1 VTHQPARP
9 RARQIHHVVIN
20 VRDLD
25 ASLAFYRDALGL
37 QHDGTAPV
45 AADGGLS
52 PLVRVPPG
60 SRGRVAFL
68 SAGRGMGRIEL
79 VEWQGTA
86 PSEPPQLAAPDR
98 RRGDRPGI
106 AIVSFLLREDELR
119 EMYELVH
126 RDRACWSEPVSFDVA
141 GRVLTAFVV
150 EDPDGNAVEF
160 FSLPG

>member
-1 VTHQPARP
+1 VTHAERP

-45 AADGGLS
+45 RGDAGLS
-52 PLVRVPPG
+52 ALVRVPPG
-60 SRGRVAFL
+60 SQGRVAFL

-79 VEWQGTA
+79 VEWLGAEQSA
-86 PSEPPQLAAPDR
+86 PSTG
-98 RRGDRPGI
+98 RGDRPGI
-106 AIVSFLLREDELR
+106 AIISFLLREQELR
-119 EMYELVH
+119 DLYQLIH
-126 RDRACWSEPVSFDVA
+126 PHHACWSEPVSFEVG
-141 GRVLTAFVV
+141 GRVLSAFVA

-160 FSLPG
+160 FSLPDGAA

>member
-1 VTHQPARP
+1 VTEAERP
-9 RARQIHHVVIN
+9 RAGQIHHVVIN

-25 ASLAFYRDALGL
+25 VSVAFYRDALGL

-45 AADGGLS
+45 QGDAGLS
-52 PLVRVPPG
+52 TLVRVLPG

-79 VEWQGTA
+79 VEWAGMEPEPATPATA
-86 PSEPPQLAAPDR
+86 RSGA
-98 RRGDRPGI
+98 RPGI
-106 AIVSFLLREDELR
+106 AIVSFLLREP
-119 EMYELVH
+119 ELVELYEIVS
-126 RDRACWSEPVSFDVA
+126 RDHACWSEPVRFDVA

-160 FSLPG
+160 FSLPD